1 MKKILDYDEMKEL
14 LDSLDN
20 NIIKKEEP
28 IGFSNFGYPID
39 HYTYGNGEYHMII
52 TSGTHS
58 SELIT
63 NIFVIRFMEKLSLKE
78 IYIDPNK
85 YTIHFIPF
93 VNPEGTIIVTKA
105 IRSLI
110 GKNISWDAEQTYCLT
125 FYRNCRI
132 EGIYSNSLENHDVKL
147 EQWMFR
153 RATPDILG
161 EEHKDLKMS
170 LKKLYEDN
178 DLPIGSMI
186 NWSSN
191 GRGVDLN
198 SNLESS
204 TFIDRIEKG
213 EAIYS
218 KLHLGNIRRDKLG
231 PLGCPYYEKKGDIE
245 PENKALYNFYESIKN
260 NHKLIGSLI
269 YHSCGDII
277 MYNDDLTFKNP
288 WQEDFD
294 SKDTFKNKIVAEKYA
309 SITGYK
315 LDKSEIYT
323 TVDAKLK
330 TLYPVSLLIEL
341 GSVTGTPLSQFLD
354 LDIPGSGVGFKNVYT
369 NIIEKN
375 SKAILEVLPLM
386 ADIYEVNYE

>member
-147 EQWMFR
+147 EQ
-153 RATPDILG
+153 
-161 EEHKDLKMS
+161 
-170 LKKLYEDN
+170 
-178 DLPIGSMI
+178 
-186 NWSSN
+186 
-191 GRGVDLN
+191 
-198 SNLESS
+198 
-204 TFIDRIEKG
+204 
-213 EAIYS
+213 
-218 KLHLGNIRRDKLG
+218 
-231 PLGCPYYEKKGDIE
+231 
-245 PENKALYNFYESIKN
+245 
-260 NHKLIGSLI
+260 
-269 YHSCGDII
+269 
-277 MYNDDLTFKNP
+277 
-288 WQEDFD
+288 
-294 SKDTFKNKIVAEKYA
+294 
-309 SITGYK
+309 
-315 LDKSEIYT
+315 
-323 TVDAKLK
+323 
-330 TLYPVSLLIEL
+330 
-341 GSVTGTPLSQFLD
+341 
-354 LDIPGSGVGFKNVYT
+354 
-369 NIIEKN
+369 
-375 SKAILEVLPLM
+375 
-386 ADIYEVNYE
+386 